1 MDPTEQQRIERLV
14 AVETNLQNL
23 TLAVNNSA
31 KETKE
36 TLKELNVKLDAALP
50 TFVTKEEFNTELSA
64 IKRRTV
70 IQNTLSAIL
79 GSILTLLIS
88 FFFYTI
94 SK

>member
-1 MDPTEQQRIERLV
+1 MSTEEQRIERLV

-23 TLAVNNSA
+23 TTAVNASA

-36 TLKELNVKLDAALP
+36 TLKELGNKIDLALP
-50 TFVTKEEFNTELSA
+50 TFVTKTEFEAELKA

-70 IQNTLSAIL
+70 VQNTLSAIL
-79 GSILTLLIS
+79 GSILTLLVS